1 MSEHNWIK
9 SQLGHGETMC
19 SRCYITNREAAVLGE
34 LNECR
39 APNPVSAQQPGSTPP
54 VEPQNRSDA
63 SK

>member
-39 APNPVSAQQPGSTPP
+39 TPNPVSAQQPVSTPEDE
-54 VEPQNRSDA
+54 VQG
-63 SK
+63 K